1 MEKTTRLSN
10 LKVGGYLPHFS
21 LFPSSDC
28 VAGNTQWWSLIY
40 LSLMLVICDLISNLA
55 SQKHEGEALF

>member
-1 MEKTTRLSN
+1 MKEMTRLN
-10 LKVGGYLPHFS
+10 DLKMGGYLPDFS

-28 VAGNTQWWSLIY
+28 IAGNTQWWGLIY
-40 LSLMLVICDLISNLA
+40 LSPMLVICDLISNLA